1 MCLKSIWYL
10 VSAFLERK
18 EKPIQIKPCSGWQT
32 KLWNLRMLEG
42 KETLHSMFLTPS
54 DAHRS
59 TLKKF
64 EPEKKKNQTNHIC
77 NHPKEFLSKESL
89 LYISCQW
96 VHHQPPSSIPS
107 SYLQIGHSHRCW
119 DRGLKAWGQ
128 VPTALRLLRS
138 PKQFT
143 RILQKDEEK
152 AVTKLHAALPC
163 QWCTVTGRWGCLFI
177 ASGTGFRSAFRHFS
191 VGVYRAPVDTV
202 RETLPNSIFT
212 SIATI
217 RVNTINLKESDI
229 ISKASHY

>member
-18 EKPIQIKPCSGWQT
+18 EKPIQIKPCSDWQT
-32 KLWNLRMLEG
+32 KLWRLRLLKG
-42 KETLHSMFLTPS
+42 KETLHNMFLTPS

-59 TLKKF
+59 ALKQF
-64 EPEKKKNQTNHIC
+64 EPKKKNHIC

-89 LYISCQW
+89 LRISCQR
-96 VHHQPPSSIPS
+96 VHRQPPPSIPS
-107 SYLQIGHSHRCW
+107 SYLQKGHSRRCW
-119 DRGLKAWGQ
+119 DGGLKACGH
-128 VPTALRLLRS
+128 VPTALRLLWS

-143 RILQKDEEK
+143 RVLQKDEEK
-152 AVTKLHAALPC
+152 AVTKLEAALPR
-163 QWCTVTGRWGCLFI
+163 QQCTVRSRWGCLFI

-212 SIATI
+212 SMATI
-217 RVNTINLKESDI
+217 RANTLHLRERNI
-229 ISKASHY
+229 ISKASCH